1 MVFPMTPDRSTI
13 NPRVYALT
21 FTAFVMLSS
30 EFIVAGLLPEIAT
43 SLAITIGAASGLVTA
58 FALGMGI
65 SAPIIGVLAH
75 RDSKRSLLIAACV
88 ALVLGNGISAVFSDY
103 YIILIGRVLG
113 GIGVAVFWTN
123 AALAAK
129 SLSQGRNESM
139 AIGRVL
145 VGISIA
151 SVVGVPVG
159 KLIADATNWR
169 MAMWMMTALSSV
181 ALLSVWIWV
190 RPTEESRQKENL
202 RDTLRVAFKPDVSMT
217 LVSSCLMF
225 AGVASVF
232 NFLATFL
239 EKETGFGEMNVTLI
253 LCLYGV
259 ADIVS
264 NLILSKRVKDDLE
277 PLFRRVLVTM
287 AVGMCVLSVFG
298 NLTWAVPLAVIIVAS
313 SHAGVSL
320 LIGIDVL
327 KRAGN
332 AGQLI
337 NAINVSMI
345 NLGIGIGA
353 VITGLMVDR
362 VGVSSIGWVGA
373 CFIALALC
381 TRRKIEHSHQQHN
394 R

>member
-1 MVFPMTPDRSTI
+1 
-13 NPRVYALT
+13 
-21 FTAFVMLSS
+21 
-30 EFIVAGLLPEIAT
+30 
-43 SLAITIGAASGLVTA
+43 
-58 FALGMGI
+58 MGI

-75 RDSKRSLLIAACV
+75 RASKRPLLISACV
-88 ALVLGNGISAVFSDY
+88 ALVLGNGISAAFNDY
-103 YIILIGRVLG
+103 YIILAGRVLG

-129 SLSQGRNESM
+129 SLSQGRNESL

-181 ALLSVWIWV
+181 ALLTVWIWV

-202 RDTLRVAFKPDVSMT
+202 SDTVRVALRSDVAMT
-217 LVSSCLMF
+217 LISSCLMF

-232 NFLATFL
+232 NFLATFM
-239 EKETGFGEMNVTLI
+239 EKETGFGEISVTLL
-253 LCLYGV
+253 LCLYGI
-259 ADIVS
+259 ADIAS
-264 NLILSKRVKDDLE
+264 NLILSKRVKNDLE
-277 PLFRRVLVTM
+277 PLFRRVLMTM
-287 AVGMCVLSVFG
+287 AAGMCFLSLFG
-298 NLTWAVPLAVIIVAS
+298 SLTWAVPIAVIIVAS

-327 KRAGN
+327 QRAGD

-353 VITGLMVDR
+353 AITGLLTDR
-362 VGVSSIGWVGA
+362 VGVGAVGWVGA
-373 CFIALALC
+373 CFILLALSV
-381 TRRKIEHSHQQHN
+381 RWKIERSQQTHHG
-394 R
+394 

>member
-1 MVFPMTPDRSTI
+1 MTPDRSTI

-75 RDSKRSLLIAACV
+75 QASKRSLLIAACV

-169 MAMWMMTALSSV
+169 MAMWVMTALSSV
-181 ALLSVWIWV
+181 ALLTVLIWV

-239 EKETGFGEMNVTLI
+239 EKQTGFGEMNVTLI

-264 NLILSKRVKDDLE
+264 NLILSKRVKGDLE
-277 PLFRRVLVTM
+277 PLFRRVLVIM
-287 AVGMCVLSVFG
+287 AVGMFALSVFG
-298 NLTWAVPLAVIIVAS
+298 NLTWAVPLAIIVVAS

-353 VITGLMVDR
+353 VITGLLVDR

-373 CFIALALC
+373 CFISLAMC
-381 TRRKIEHSHQQHN
+381 VRWKIERSHEQYGS
-394 R
+394 

>member
-1 MVFPMTPDRSTI
+1 MTPVRSTI

-75 RDSKRSLLIAACV
+75 RASKRSLLIAACV
-88 ALVLGNGISAVFSDY
+88 ALVLGNGISAVFSAY
-103 YIILIGRVLG
+103 SIILIGRVLG

-181 ALLSVWIWV
+181 ALLTVWIWV
-190 RPTEESRQKENL
+190 RPAEESRQKENL
-202 RDTLRVAFKPDVSMT
+202 RDTLRVAFTPDVSMT

-264 NLILSKRVKDDLE
+264 NLILSRRVKDDLE
-277 PLFRRVLVTM
+277 PLFRRVLMTM
-287 AVGMCVLSVFG
+287 ALGMCALSVFG
-298 NLTWAVPLAVIIVAS
+298 NRTWAVPLAIIIVAS

-320 LIGIDVL
+320 LVGIDVL

-332 AGQLI
+332 ADQLI

-353 VITGLMVDR
+353 VITGLLIDR
-362 VGVSSIGWVGA
+362 AGVSTIGWVGA
-373 CFIALALC
+373 CFICLALSV
-381 TRRKIEHSHQQHN
+381 RWKIERSNVHHHE
-394 R
+394 